1 MKPTQHA
8 ISNYEPSTFRTEIH
22 STTGECDRATNI
34 QNAANHCSHYQ
45 LMTNPPQLSPGQ
57 RVLLNDTP
65 AEVIRTQ
72 AVGDIDYLRA
82 YIEGEGAKTVCLDDV
97 KIQPSE
103 SGIETLSDFQLD
115 SLHPDHEAV
124 SAQWFDLHTQATKL
138 KLAHE
143 QGQLLSISNSL
154 VRLEPYQ
161 LDAVNWVMQKLR
173 QRALIGD
180 DVGLGKTIEAGLI
193 LKELAAR
200 NRADRVL
207 FVVPAHLQKKWIRD
221 MDRFFDVD
229 LTVADRAWVD
239 GERRR
244 LGEEANIWDQDQQQ
258 LVTSMAF
265 LRRDEF
271 QPALQDAFWDVVV
284 VDEAHKAA
292 KRGDSPSKTAQM
304 VDTITGNSDSLLLL
318 SATPH
323 DGKGEAFRSLVE
335 YIDPFLVAENRE
347 LSQETVDRVMI
358 RRGKTDI
365 YDEDGDRVFPDRE
378 VNSVSISMT
387 HDERQF
393 YRAVTDYVKNVYNRS
408 EKLNEPAVGFAMAL
422 MQKRLVS
429 SVGAIHATLRRRLDD
444 LLDEEAETDGLSEE
458 ARAYLDGEDLD
469 EDDKQHAEDEIA
481 GLTVTSTDEQLHEEI
496 DTLRDLVSL
505 AEDLPVDSK
514 AQKVRR
520 FISQLLEEQPNEKL
534 LLFTEYRDTLDYL
547 LEYVEDE
554 PWADEILVIHGDVDK
569 DERARIEDEF
579 NHGQSRLLF
588 ATDAASEG
596 IDLQHSC
603 HIMANY
609 ELPWNPN
616 RLEQRIGRIHRYGQ
630 EEEVTVW
637 NFLFDDTRES
647 EIFEMLQTK
656 VEEIRSQLGN
666 TADVLGILDDIDVDS
681 LIMESIENDEPPSA
695 TKAELE
701 ELIEE
706 RQRTLEEWYERS
718 LVDTSTFDAE
728 SRRQIQ
734 QVVDESA
741 DVYGSEG
748 DIREFFERA
757 VEAFGGDFEKRG
769 TNLYEAALP
778 DGIASPDHD
787 ATFGPFT
794 FDRDFAMDH
803 EDITY
808 LAPDTDVLQRLMA
821 RVLED
826 ERGEVGLKL
835 LPFVDT
841 PGITYNYRVAFEDGT
856 GDVIREETIPV
867 FVDAAHEDAQ
877 QALGERV
884 VEGDSIAAKPDVDA
898 LQTVLDAQSDLRAAA
913 DRYVSARVTEI
924 KNQLQEKR
932 HDETARELE
941 NLEEYAQS
949 ERDRI
954 ESFIKE
960 YERKADAGSDMDI
973 AIRGQ
978 QERLEQLEARIETRR
993 NELRRREQIISLAP
1007 EVENYCLTLP
1017 L

>member
-1 MKPTQHA
+1 MTDT
-8 ISNYEPSTFRTEIH
+8 TF
-22 STTGECDRATNI
+22 S
-34 QNAANHCSHYQ
+34 S
-45 LMTNPPQLSPGQ
+45 GQ
-57 RVLLNDTP
+57 QVILNGTS
-65 AEVIRTQ
+65 AEVIQTRT
-72 AVGDIDYLRA
+72 VGDIEYLRA
-82 YIEGEGAKTVCLDDV
+82 YIDGEGVKTVCLDDV
-97 KIQPSE
+97 DIQPHQT
-103 SGIETLSDFQLD
+103 GLETLSGQQLD
-115 SLHPDHEAV
+115 DLHPDHEAV

-161 LDAVNWVMQKLR
+161 LACVNWVMQKLR

-193 LKELAAR
+193 LKELSAR

-229 LTVADRAWVD
+229 LTVADRAWVE

-244 LGEEANIWDQDQQQ
+244 LGEEANIWNQDQQQ

-265 LRRDEF
+265 LRQEEF
-271 QPALQDAFWDVVV
+271 RSALRDAFWDVVV

-292 KRGDSPSKTAQM
+292 KRGDSPSKTANM
-304 VDTITGNSDSLLLL
+304 VETVAGNSDSLLLL

-365 YDEDGDRVFPDRE
+365 YDDDGERIFPDRE
-378 VNSVSISMT
+378 VNSVSVSMT

-429 SVGAIHATLRRRLDD
+429 SVGAIHATLRRRLND
-444 LLDEEAETDGLSEE
+444 LLDEQTATDELSEE
-458 ARAYLDGEDLD
+458 AEAYLDGEDLD
-469 EDDKQHAEDEIA
+469 EDDKQRAEDEIA
-481 GLTVTSTDEQLHEEI
+481 GLTVASNDEQLQEEI

-520 FISQLLEEQPNEKL
+520 FISQLLEEQPDEKL

-547 LEYVEDE
+547 LDFVQDE
-554 PWADEILVIHGDVDK
+554 PWAEEILVIHGDVDK
-569 DERARIEDEF
+569 EERARIEDEF

-630 EEEVTVW
+630 DREVKVW

-656 VEEIRSQLGN
+656 VEEIRSKLGN

-681 LIMESIENDEPPSA
+681 LIMESIQNDEPPSA
-695 TKAELE
+695 TKEELE
-701 ELIEE
+701 DLIEE

-734 QVVDESA
+734 EVVDESE
-741 DVYGSEG
+741 DVYGSAG
-748 DIREFFERA
+748 DIREFFEQA
-757 VEAFGGDFEKRG
+757 VEAFGGEFEKRG
-769 TNLYEAALP
+769 TNLYQAELP
-778 DGIASPDHD
+778 EDIRPPDED

-794 FDRDFAMDH
+794 FDREFAMEH
-803 EDITY
+803 EEITFV
-808 LAPDTDVLQRLMA
+808 APDTDVLQRLMA
-821 RVLED
+821 RVLEFD
-826 ERGEVGLKL
+826 RGDVGLKL

-841 PGITYNYRVAFEDGT
+841 PGVTYNYRVAFEDGT
-856 GDVIREETIPV
+856 GEAIREETIPV
-867 FVDAAHEDAQ
+867 FVDAEQRDAQ
-877 QALGERV
+877 QGLGERV
-884 VEGDSIAAKPDVDA
+884 VEGETVSAKPGVDDIRTVVDA
-898 LQTVLDAQSDLRAAA
+898 EDELREAA
-913 DRYVSARVTEI
+913 DRYVSARVNEI
-924 KNQLQEKR
+924 KSDLSSKR
-932 HDETARELE
+932 HEETARELE
-941 NLEEYAQS
+941 NLNEYAQS
-949 ERDRI
+949 ERERI
-954 ESFIKE
+954 ESFIEE
-960 YERKADAGSDMDI
+960 YERKSEAGSDMDI

-978 QERLEQLEARIETRR
+978 RERLEKLEERIETRR
-993 NELRRREQIISLAP
+993 QELKRREQVISLAP

>member
-1 MKPTQHA
+1 MNDLEPGDA
-8 ISNYEPSTFRTEIH
+8 I
-22 STTGECDRATNI
+22 
-34 QNAANHCSHYQ
+34 
-45 LMTNPPQLSPGQ
+45 
-57 RVLLNDTP
+57 LLNDQP
-65 AEVIRTQ
+65 AEVIKTYS
-72 AVGDIDYLRA
+72 VGDLDYLRA
-82 YIEGEGAKTVCLDDV
+82 YVEDVGVKTVCIDDV
-97 KIQPSE
+97 T
-103 SGIETLSDFQLD
+103 IEPKKEQLGELEPAT
-115 SLHPDHEAV
+115 SSQLHPGHESV
-124 SAQWFDLHTQATKL
+124 SAEWFDLRSQAL
-138 KLAHE
+138 QLQIAHE

-161 LDAVNWVMQKLR
+161 LACVNWVMQKLR
-173 QRALIGD
+173 QRALIAD

-193 LKELAAR
+193 LKELTAR

-221 MDRFFDVD
+221 MDRFFDIS
-229 LTVADRAWVD
+229 LTPGDRQWVE

-244 LGEEANIWDQDQQQ
+244 LGEEANIWNQDHQQM
-258 LVTSMAF
+258 VASMAF
-265 LRRDEF
+265 LRQEKFRDE
-271 QPALQDAFWDVVV
+271 LDDAFWDVVI

-292 KRGDSPSKTAQM
+292 KRGESPSKTSKM
-304 VDTITGNSDSLLLL
+304 VERVADNSDSLLLL

-335 YIDPFLVAENRE
+335 YVDPFLVAENRD

-365 YDEDGDRVFPDRE
+365 YDEDGERVFPDRE

-444 LLDEEAETDGLSEE
+444 LLSEEAETDGLSEE

-481 GLTVTSTDEQLHEEI
+481 GLTVTSTDEQLQEEI

-520 FISQLLEEQPNEKL
+520 FISQLLEEQPDEKL

-547 LEYVEDE
+547 LEFVQDE

-569 DERARIEDEF
+569 DERTRIEDEF

-630 EEEVTVW
+630 DKEVKVW

-656 VEEIRSQLGN
+656 VEEIRSNLGN
-666 TADVLGILDDIDVDS
+666 TADVLGILDDINVDS

-695 TKAELE
+695 TKEELE
-701 ELIEE
+701 EMIEE

-734 QVVDESA
+734 EVVDESE

-757 VEAFGGDFEKRG
+757 VEAFGGEFDKRG
-769 TNLYEAALP
+769 TNLYQAELP
-778 DGIASPDHD
+778 DGINSPGQD

-826 ERGEVGLKL
+826 ERGDVGLKL

-867 FVDAAHEDAQ
+867 FVDAAQEDAQ
-877 QALGERV
+877 QVLGERV
-884 VEGDSIAAKPDVDA
+884 VEGDSV
-898 LQTVLDAQSDLRAAA
+898 
-913 DRYVSARVTEI
+913 
-924 KNQLQEKR
+924 
-932 HDETARELE
+932 
-941 NLEEYAQS
+941 
-949 ERDRI
+949 
-954 ESFIKE
+954 
-960 YERKADAGSDMDI
+960 
-973 AIRGQ
+973 
-978 QERLEQLEARIETRR
+978 
-993 NELRRREQIISLAP
+993 
-1007 EVENYCLTLP
+1007 
-1017 L
+1017 

>member
-1 MKPTQHA
+1 MSDIA
-8 ISNYEPSTFRTEIH
+8 F
-22 STTGECDRATNI
+22 
-34 QNAANHCSHYQ
+34 
-45 LMTNPPQLSPGQ
+45 SPGQ
-57 RVLLNDTP
+57 QVLLNGRS
-65 AEVIRTQ
+65 AEVIQTQ
-72 AVGDIDYLRA
+72 TVGDIEYLRV
-82 YIEGEGAKTVCLDDV
+82 YIDGDGTKTVCLEDV
-97 KIQPSE
+97 DIEPKQ
-103 SGIETLSDFQLD
+103 SGIDGLGDLQLED
-115 SLHPDHEAV
+115 YHPDHEAV

-161 LDAVNWVMQKLR
+161 LACVNWVMQKLR

-193 LKELAAR
+193 LKELSAR

-221 MDRFFDVD
+221 MDRDID
-229 LTVADRAWVD
+229 LTVADRAWVE

-244 LGEEANIWDQDQQQ
+244 LGEEANIWNQDHQQ

-265 LRRDEF
+265 LRQEEF
-271 QPALQDAFWDVVV
+271 RPALQDAFWDVVV

-292 KRGDSPSKTAQM
+292 KRGESPSKTAKTI
-304 VDTITGNSDSLLLL
+304 DTVAGTSDSLLLL

-335 YIDPFLVAENRE
+335 YIDPFLVAEDQE

-365 YDEDGDRVFPDRE
+365 FDDDGERIFPDRE
-378 VNSVSISMT
+378 VNSVSVSMT

-408 EKLNEPAVGFAMAL
+408 DKLNEPAVGFAMAL

-444 LLDEEAETDGLSEE
+444 LLNEEAATEELSADAE
-458 ARAYLDGEDLD
+458 AYLDGEDLD
-469 EDDKQHAEDEIA
+469 EDAKQDAENELA
-481 GLTVTSTDEQLHEEI
+481 GLTIASNDAQLEEEI
-496 DTLRDLVSL
+496 DTLRDLVAL

-547 LEYVEDE
+547 LDFVEDE

-630 EEEVTVW
+630 DKEVKVW
-637 NFLFDDTRES
+637 NFLFEDTRES

-656 VEEIRSQLGN
+656 VEEIRTKLGN
-666 TADVLGILDDIDVDS
+666 TADVLGILDDIDVDG
-681 LIMESIENDEPPSA
+681 LIMESIQNDDPPSA
-695 TKAELE
+695 TKEELE
-701 ELIEE
+701 EMIEE
-706 RQRTLEEWYERS
+706 RQQTLEEWYERS

-728 SRRQIQ
+728 SRQQIQ
-734 QVVDESA
+734 EVVDASE
-741 DVYGSEG
+741 DVYGSAG
-748 DIREFFERA
+748 DIREFFQQA
-757 VEAFGGDFEKRG
+757 VEAFGGEFEKRG
-769 TNLYEAALP
+769 TNLYEATLP
-778 DGIASPDHD
+778 AELHPTTEDEPY
-787 ATFGPFT
+787 GPFT

-808 LAPDTDVLQRLMA
+808 IAPDTDVVQQLMT
-821 RVLED
+821 RVLD
-826 ERGEVGLKL
+826 DSRGEVGIKL

-856 GDVIREETIPV
+856 GEIVREETLPV
-867 FVDAAHEDAQ
+867 FVDVDQQDAQ
-877 QALGERV
+877 QVLGERV
-884 VEGDSIAAKPDVDA
+884 IEGDTVTAKPDMD
-898 LQTVLDAQSDLRAAA
+898 DLRAVLDTRDELRKAA
-913 DRYVSARVTEI
+913 DRYVSAQVNEI
-924 KNQLQEKR
+924 KADLQEMR
-932 HDETARELE
+932 HEETTRELE
-941 NLEEYAQS
+941 NLDEYAQA
-949 ERDRI
+949 ERERI
-954 ESFIKE
+954 ESFIQE
-960 YERKADAGSDMDI
+960 YERKAEAGSDMDI

-978 QERLEQLEARIETRR
+978 QERLEQLKDRIETRR
-993 NELRRREQIISLAP
+993 DELKRREQIISLAP
-1007 EVENYCLTLP
+1007 TVDNYCLTFSL
-1017 L
+1017 

>member
-1 MKPTQHA
+1 
-8 ISNYEPSTFRTEIH
+8 
-22 STTGECDRATNI
+22 
-34 QNAANHCSHYQ
+34 
-45 LMTNPPQLSPGQ
+45 MTDTPQFSPGQ
-57 RVLLNDTP
+57 RVILNDTS
-65 AEVIRTQ
+65 AEVIQTRT
-72 AVGDIDYLRA
+72 VGDIEYLRA
-82 YIEGEGAKTVCLDDV
+82 YIEDEGVKTVCLDDID
-97 KIQPSE
+97 IQPYRSGLE
-103 SGIETLSDFQLD
+103 SLPGQQLD
-115 SLHPDHEAV
+115 ALHPDHDAV

-161 LDAVNWVMQKLR
+161 LDCVNWVMQKLR

-193 LKELAAR
+193 LKELSAR

-221 MDRFFDVD
+221 MDRFFGID
-229 LTVADRAWVD
+229 LTVADRAWVE

-244 LGEEANIWDQDQQQ
+244 LGEEANIWDQEQQQ

-265 LRRDEF
+265 LRQDEF
-271 QPALQDAFWDVVV
+271 RPALRDVFWDVAI

-292 KRGDSPSKTAQM
+292 KRGESPSKTANM
-304 VDTITGNSDSLLLL
+304 AETVTGNSDSLLLL

-323 DGKGEAFRSLVE
+323 DGKGEAFRSLIE
-335 YIDPFLVAENRE
+335 YIDPFLVAENRD
-347 LSQETVDRVMI
+347 LARETVDRTMI
-358 RRGKTDI
+358 RRGKEGI
-365 YDEDGDRVFPDRE
+365 YDEDGERVFPDRE
-378 VNSVSISMT
+378 VNSVSVTMT

-408 EKLNEPAVGFAMAL
+408 DKLNEPAVGFAMSL

-429 SVGAIHATLRRRLDD
+429 SVGAIHATLRRRLND
-444 LLDEEAETDGLSEE
+444 LLDEETAIDELSEE
-458 ARAYLDGEDLD
+458 AEAYLDGEDLD
-469 EDDKQHAEDEIA
+469 ENGKLQAEDELA
-481 GLTVTSTDEQLHEEI
+481 GLTVTSDDDQLQEEI
-496 DTLRDLVSL
+496 ETLRDLVSL
-505 AEDLPVDSK
+505 AENLPVDSK

-520 FISQLLEEQPNEKL
+520 FITELLEEQPDEKL

-547 LEYVEDE
+547 LEFIQDE
-554 PWADEILVIHGDVDK
+554 PWADEILVIHSGVDK
-569 DERARIEDEF
+569 EERARIEEEF

-630 EEEVTVW
+630 DKEVKVW

-647 EIFEMLQTK
+647 EIFDLLQNK
-656 VEEIRSQLGN
+656 VEEIRSKLGN
-666 TADVLGILDDIDVDS
+666 TADVLGMLDDVDVDS
-681 LIMESIENDEPPSA
+681 LIMESIQNDEPPSA
-695 TKAELE
+695 TKKELE
-701 ELIEE
+701 ELIDE
-706 RQRTLEEWYERS
+706 RQRTLEEWYDRS

-734 QVVDESA
+734 EVVDESEN
-741 DVYGSEG
+741 VYGSKG

-757 VEAFGGDFEKRG
+757 VTAFGGEFEKRG
-769 TNLYEAALP
+769 TNLYGAELP
-778 DGIASPDHD
+778 EEIRRPSDDAS
-787 ATFGPFT
+787 FGPFT

-803 EDITY
+803 EGITY
-808 LAPDTDVLQRLMA
+808 LAPDTDVLQRLMV

-826 ERGEVGLKL
+826 ERGKVGLKL

-841 PGITYNYRVAFEDGT
+841 PGITYNYRVSFEDGT
-856 GDVIREETIPV
+856 GEVIREESIPV
-867 FVDAAHEDAQ
+867 FVDAEQRDAQ
-877 QALGERV
+877 QALGKRV
-884 VEGDSIAAKPDVDA
+884 IEGDTVSAKPDSDG
-898 LQTVLDAQSDLRAAA
+898 LRTVLDAKDDLRTAA
-913 DRYVSARVTEI
+913 DRYVSVQVNDI
-924 KNQLQEKR
+924 KSDLSSKR

-941 NLEEYAQS
+941 NLSEYAQA
-949 ERDRI
+949 ERERI
-954 ESFIKE
+954 ESFIEE

-978 QERLEQLEARIETRR
+978 RERLEKLEDRIEIRR
-993 NELRRREQIISLAP
+993 NELRRREQVISLAP

>member
-1 MKPTQHA
+1 MTDA
-8 ISNYEPSTFRTEIH
+8 TF
-22 STTGECDRATNI
+22 
-34 QNAANHCSHYQ
+34 
-45 LMTNPPQLSPGQ
+45 SPGQ
-57 RVLLNDTP
+57 QIVLNGTS
-65 AEVIRTQ
+65 AEVIQTQ
-72 AVGDIDYLRA
+72 TVGDIEYLRA
-82 YIEGEGAKTVCLDDV
+82 YIDGEGVKTVCLDDV
-97 KIQPSE
+97 DVQPHQTGLE
-103 SGIETLSDFQLD
+103 SLPGQQLD
-115 SLHPDHEAV
+115 DLHPSHESV
-124 SAQWFDLHTQATKL
+124 SAQCFDLHTQATKL

-161 LDAVNWVMQKLR
+161 LACVNWVMQKLR

-193 LKELAAR
+193 LKELSAR

-229 LTVADRAWVD
+229 LTVADRAWVE

-244 LGEEANIWDQDQQQ
+244 LGEEANIWNQDQQQ

-265 LRRDEF
+265 LRQDEF
-271 QPALQDAFWDVVV
+271 RPALRDAFWDVVV

-292 KRGDSPSKTAQM
+292 KRGDSPSKTANT
-304 VDTITGNSDSLLLL
+304 VETVAGNSDSLLLL

-335 YIDPFLVAENRE
+335 YIDPFLVTENRE
-347 LSQETVDRVMI
+347 LGQETVDRVMI

-365 YDEDGDRVFPDRE
+365 YDDDGERIFPDRE
-378 VNSVSISMT
+378 VNSVSVSMT

-429 SVGAIHATLRRRLDD
+429 SVGAIHATLRRRLTD
-444 LLDEEAETDGLSEE
+444 LLDEQTTTDELSEE
-458 ARAYLDGEDLD
+458 AEAYLDGEDLD
-469 EDDKQHAEDEIA
+469 EDDKQQAEDEIA
-481 GLTVTSTDEQLHEEI
+481 GLTVASIDEQLQEEI

-520 FISQLLEEQPNEKL
+520 FISQLLEEQPDEKL
-534 LLFTEYRDTLDYL
+534 LLFMEYRDTLDYL
-547 LEYVEDE
+547 LDFVQDE

-569 DERARIEDEF
+569 EERARIEDEF

-603 HIMANY
+603 HIIANY

-630 EEEVTVW
+630 DKEVKVW
-637 NFLFDDTRES
+637 NFLFDDTRKS

-656 VEEIRSQLGN
+656 VEEIRSKLGN
-666 TADVLGILDDIDVDS
+666 TADVLGILDDINVDS
-681 LIMESIENDEPPSA
+681 LIMESIQNDEPPSA
-695 TKAELE
+695 TKEELE

-706 RQRTLEEWYERS
+706 RQRTLKEWYERS

-734 QVVDESA
+734 EVADESE
-741 DVYGSEG
+741 DVYGSKG
-748 DIREFFERA
+748 DIREFFEQA
-757 VEAFGGDFEKRG
+757 VRAFGGEFEKRG
-769 TNLYEAALP
+769 TNLYQAELP
-778 DGIASPDHD
+778 EDIRPPNVD

-794 FDRDFAMDH
+794 FDREFAMEH
-803 EDITY
+803 EDITFV
-808 LAPDTDVLQRLMA
+808 APDTDVLQRLMA

-826 ERGEVGLKL
+826 DRGEVGLKL

-856 GDVIREETIPV
+856 GEVIREETISV
-867 FVDAAHEDAQ
+867 FVDAEQRDAQ

-884 VEGDSIAAKPDVDA
+884 AEGETVSAKPDATDLRTVMDA
-898 LQTVLDAQSDLRAAA
+898 EDNLRAAA
-913 DRYVSARVTEI
+913 DRYVSVRVDEI
-924 KNQLQEKR
+924 KGDLRSKR
-932 HDETARELE
+932 NEETARELE
-941 NLEEYAQS
+941 NLNEYAQA
-949 ERDRI
+949 ERERI
-954 ESFIKE
+954 ESFIEE
-960 YERKADAGSDMDI
+960 YERKSKAGSDMDI

-978 QERLEQLEARIETRR
+978 RERLEKLEERIETRR
-993 NELRRREQIISLAP
+993 GELKRREQVISLAP
-1007 EVENYCLTLP
+1007 EVENYCLALP